1 MKRGRP
7 SAEDVSGRVARPE
20 GERCT
25 PGEAAQTSLREQ
37 RERLLEEARREAESR
52 ERYIE
57 RLSTLFRVTMA
68 VLREATIEGLLQ
80 AVADAARQVTGA
92 RVAIAGHGYIS
103 GRFRVGAASHAPGAF
118 ACPPGQEFR
127 VERGGVYLDL
137 VRERESIRLTDE
149 EMRRHPH
156 WWGLPPGHGELRG
169 LVGAR
174 MVGHGGEANGVIMA
188 TDKHEGDFTAEDE
201 ALLRQ
206 LAAIAS
212 LGLQHVEARDESER
226 RAAELDAIIASIPDG
241 ILIYDREG
249 DIVRANPGA
258 ARLLRYTPE
267 VMARP
272 LSERVA
278 LLRVETAERRPVR
291 FEQLPNV
298 RALRGEVVEGE
309 VFVVTV
315 PDGATIWVSASAAP
329 MRSAEGEI
337 LGAVLA
343 LRDITPLHEAQE
355 EREDLLRAVSHDLR
369 NPLSAVLGQAQL
381 LERRLEKAGLE
392 AERRST
398 QSIIAAAERMN
409 TMIQDLVD
417 AARAEAGQIRLER
430 RPVDLRASALA
441 LKERLATGLETGRI
455 DIEIPEDLPRVWADP
470 GRLDRILGNL
480 WSNAL
485 KYSTAGTRVTVSARA
500 EDGWVV
506 TSVTDRG
513 PGIPPDELPRLFER
527 YFRGALGRE
536 RGEGVGLGLYI
547 TRRLVEAHG
556 GRIWVESQVGVGST
570 FSFSLPVAREQQVLR
585 STQEHRE

>member
-1 MKRGRP
+1 MKRVRP
-7 SAEDVSGRVARPE
+7 AANAAPE
-20 GERCT
+20 
-25 PGEAAQTSLREQ
+25 QTSSPGD
-37 RERLLEEARREAESR
+37 ERAGDEHLLEEARREAESR
-52 ERYIE
+52 ERYID

-68 VLREATIEGLLQ
+68 VLRETTVEGLLQ
-80 AVADAARQVTGA
+80 AVAEAARQVTRA

-103 GRFRVGAASHAPGAF
+103 GRFRVGAASYAPGAF

-137 VRERESIRLTDE
+137 VRERESIRLSDE

-169 LVGAR
+169 LLGAR
-174 MVGHGGEANGVIMA
+174 RVGRGGQANGVIMV
-188 TDKHEGDFTAEDE
+188 TDKQDGDFTAEDE

-212 LGLQHVEARDESER
+212 LGLQHVEARDEVER
-226 RAAELDAIIASIPDG
+226 RAAELDAIITAIPEG

-267 VMARP
+267 IMARP
-272 LSERVA
+272 LAERVA
-278 LLRVETAERRPVR
+278 LLRVETAERRPVPLER
-291 FEQLPNV
+291 LPNV

-309 VFVVTV
+309 VFVVTL
-315 PDGATIWVSASAAP
+315 PDGATIWVSTSAAP
-329 MRSAEGEI
+329 IRSAEGEI
-337 LGAVLA
+337 VGAVLV

-381 LERRLEKAGLE
+381 LDRRLEKAGLE
-392 AERRST
+392 AERRSA
-398 QSIIAAAERMN
+398 QSIIVAAERMN

-417 AARAEAGQIRLER
+417 AARAEAGQIRLDR
-430 RPVDLRASALA
+430 KPVDLRESALA
-441 LKERLATGLETGRI
+441 LKERLSASLETERI

-470 GRLDRILGNL
+470 ARVDRILGNL

-485 KYSTAGTRVTVSARA
+485 KYSAPGTRVTVSARA
-500 EDGWVV
+500 ENGWVI

-513 PGIPPDELPRLFER
+513 AGIRPEELPQLFQR

-570 FSFSLPVAREQQVLR
+570 FSFSLPVAQGQ
-585 STQEHRE
+585 

>member
-7 SAEDVSGRVARPE
+7 SADDVSGQVARPE

-25 PGEAAQTSLREQ
+25 PGEAAERGLRE
-37 RERLLEEARREAESR
+37 ERQQLLEQARREAESR

-68 VLREATIEGLLQ
+68 VLKEATVEGLLR
-80 AVADAARQVTGA
+80 AVAEAARQVTGA
-92 RVAIAGHGYIS
+92 RVAIAGHGFIS
-103 GRFRVGAASHAPGAF
+103 GRFRVGAASHAPDAF

-127 VERGGVYLDL
+127 VERGGLYLDL

-258 ARLLRYTPE
+258 ARLLHYTPE
-267 VMARP
+267 IMARP
-272 LSERVA
+272 LAERIT
-278 LLRVETAERRPVR
+278 LLRVETAERRSVR

-337 LGAVLA
+337 FGAVLA

-398 QSIIAAAERMN
+398 QSIVAAAERMN

-417 AARAEAGQIRLER
+417 AARAEAGQIRLEC

-441 LKERLATGLETGRI
+441 LKERLAPGLETGRI
-455 DIEIPEDLPRVWADP
+455 DIEIPEDLPQVWADP
-470 GRLDRILGNL
+470 GRLDRIFGNL

-485 KYSTAGTRVTVSARA
+485 KYSAAGTRVTVSARV

-513 PGIPPDELPRLFER
+513 PGISPEELPRLFER
-527 YFRGALGRE
+527 YFRGAAGRE

-570 FSFSLPVAREQQVLR
+570 FSFSLPVA
-585 STQEHRE
+585 SA